1 MKAGIEQR
9 ADPALSEGVPPAC
22 LPVSWNMGSFSA
34 LGLEL
39 KPRFFPDLE
48 PTGLWTGT
56 PPLAVLVL
64 KL

>member
-39 KPRFFPDLE
+39 KPRFFPDL
-48 PTGLWTGT
+48 
-56 PPLAVLVL
+56 
-64 KL
+64 